1 MVLTRKRTRQMAVI
15 LVGLGAALTA
25 CSSAGSSSSN
35 SAAAALAGNN
45 SASAGAVTGPSFTL
59 KLEDYQST
67 TDPLTIALQN
77 FAKQVKADTGG
88 RISISV
94 YPNGELVTETN
105 AVSSI
110 VSDSADIGVG
120 GDDQF
125 AALMPGVDVA
135 SEPGFVT
142 TWTEAQQIQM
152 SAAVRTLLTDQ
163 YTAHGL
169 HFLGLIPDGF
179 TYLITQ
185 KPINQPSDLKGVKVR
200 VPGTATASVISTLGG
215 TPVTLALGDV
225 FEALEVHT
233 INGAATTATSFDS
246 FNLYQVAKYVNEIPL
261 NMSWFHFAI
270 NQGVWNKMSA
280 SEQAVLATDSQEMAV
295 TAGKG
300 EEANAS
306 SAITSL
312 KAAGATIVDPPALS
326 SFSDAL
332 KSLQQT
338 SIKSSIVGTQLAGL
352 ESTAMSG

>member
-1 MVLTRKRTRQMAVI
+1 MQQRRLQFGRSRFFFD
-15 LVGLGAALTA
+15 
-25 CSSAGSSSSN
+25 AGGGN
-35 SAAAALAGNN
+35 SAT
-45 SASAGAVTGPSFTL
+45 SGAVTGPSFNL

-77 FAKQVKADTGG
+77 FAKQVKTDTGG
-88 RISISV
+88 RISITV
-94 YPNGELVTETN
+94 YPNGELVSETN

-125 AALMPGVDVA
+125 AALMPGIDVA
-135 SEPGFVT
+135 SQPGFVT
-142 TWTEAQQIQM
+142 SWDAAQQIQA
-152 SAAVRTLLTDQ
+152 STAVRAMLTTQ
-163 YTAHGL
+163 YSAHGL

-200 VPGTATASVISTLGG
+200 VPGKATASIISTLGG
-215 TPVTLALGDV
+215 IPVTLALGDV

-233 INGAATTATSFDS
+233 INGAATTATSFYS

-280 SEQAVLATDSQEMAV
+280 SEQAVLANDAQQMVVA
-295 TAGKG
+295 AGKG

-306 SAITSL
+306 TAISKLTSS
-312 KAAGATIVDPPALS
+312 GATIVNPAALS
-326 SFSDAL
+326 AFPDAL

-338 SIKSSIVGTQLAGL
+338 AIKASSLGTQLAGL
-352 ESTAMSG
+352 ESSAMTG